1 MKKQF
6 SKEQSIC
13 KVTFQLPQEAA
24 PNAQTVM
31 VVGDF
36 NDWQPQ
42 QGTTLKLDRSGFFK
56 AELDLATGQE
66 YQFRY
71 LIDNS
76 RWEND
81 WSADKYVPTPFQGI
95 ENSVVSL
102 VEAATV
108 TKAANKVSATPSKQ
122 ATPKAEQPAVKAEKV
137 TTDDLKKIEGIGSK
151 IAEKLQEVGI
161 STYTNLAKAPLA
173 KLKEV
178 LASAGT
184 RYKMQDP
191 NTWIEQA
198 QLAKEGKWKELKDWQ
213 KTLKGGKK

>member
-6 SKEQSIC
+6 SKKQPIC

-36 NDWQPQ
+36 NDWLPQ
-42 QGTTLKLDRSGFFK
+42 EGTTLKLDRSGFFK
-56 AELDLATGQE
+56 AELDLATGRE

-71 LIDNS
+71 LIDNA

-102 VEAATV
+102 LEAEKTEKANDNSTKKAT
-108 TKAANKVSATPSKQ
+108 T
-122 ATPKAEQPAVKAEKV
+122 KAEK
-137 TTDDLKKIEGIGSK
+137 TKADDLKKIEGIGAK
-151 IAEKLQEVGI
+151 IAEKLQEAGI
-161 STYTNLAKAPLA
+161 STYQTLAEAPLE
-173 KLKEV
+173 KLKEI
-178 LASAGT
+178 LTEAGS
-184 RYKMQDP
+184 RYKMHDP
-191 NTWIEQA
+191 STWSEQA
-198 QLAKEGKWKELKDWQ
+198 QLAQEGKWKELKDWQ

>member
-6 SKEQSIC
+6 SKKQPTC

-36 NDWQPQ
+36 NEWQPQ

-56 AELDLATGQE
+56 AELDLATGRE

-71 LIDNS
+71 LIDNTY
-76 RWEND
+76 WEND

-102 VEAATV
+102 LEGKNTAKTSQ
-108 TKAANKVSATPSKQ
+108 KANPKKTSVQ
-122 ATPKAEQPAVKAEKV
+122 A
-137 TTDDLKKIEGIGSK
+137 DDLKKIEGIGPK
-151 IAEKLQEVGI
+151 IAQYLQETGI
-161 STYTNLAKAPLA
+161 STYEALAKASISQ
-173 KLKEV
+173 LKEV
-178 LASAGT
+178 LSTAGP
-184 RYKMQDP
+184 RYKMHDP
-191 NTWIEQA
+191 NTWVKQA
-198 QLAKEGKWKELKDWQ
+198 QLAQEGKWEELKSWQ